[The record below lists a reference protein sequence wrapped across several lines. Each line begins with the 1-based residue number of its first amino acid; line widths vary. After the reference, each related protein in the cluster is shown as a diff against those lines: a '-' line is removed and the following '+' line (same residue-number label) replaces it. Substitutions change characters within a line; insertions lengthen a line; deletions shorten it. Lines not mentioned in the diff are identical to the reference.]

1 MSHEAR
7 KDWGFADE
15 SLDQAKG
22 KRGFVNFA
30 YRNKPSINI
39 KANVSTRSVM
49 SNVIIS
55 LAEPVQQSLII
66 GSGVIS
72 IIVGFWAMLKG
83 RGCDTA
89 HEYYG
94 QGV

>member
-1 MSHEAR
+1 V
-7 KDWGFADE
+7 
-15 SLDQAKG
+15 AKG
-22 KRGFVNFA
+22 RGGFDNYA
-30 YRNKPSINI
+30 YRDKPSSNI

-72 IIVGFWAMLKG
+72 IIVGFWAMLKS
-83 RGCDTA
+83 RGCETA
-89 HEYYG
+89 HDYYG